1 VPERR
6 RSLPF
11 SSPRMSRL
19 SPLSAT
25 LAIQQRLDL
34 VVAVS
39 SPVDVD
45 SAEAVAMPEEAGP
58 ASNESVKAVEDKHTT
73 TTTAVGAVVVLVV
86 EGDLD
91 GRITTSH
98 SATVM
103 LLSTLSLI
111 GRCWRRLIS
120 TVLPS

>member
-1 VPERR
+1 
-6 RSLPF
+6 
-11 SSPRMSRL
+11 
-19 SPLSAT
+19 LSAT